1 MVLRVFT
8 QRRGRWFLEQGP
20 ALREHRPQ
28 VGAGPTDRLATDY
41 STLFNLARH
50 GPSEPA
56 ALLEVA
62 LVALVMVRML
72 RAVGYFRG
80 QEAGEQEDMVGEL
93 ATVLVSVVN
102 VNTHPVHDMASEQ
115 VAAGISPTAD
125 SWDLQGKTLC
135 AAVYPVVAALFNH
148 SCDPSLVGG
157 GGKLRAKKNTKN
169 LKFVQKKVKN

>member
-1 MVLRVFT
+1 MFT
-8 QRRGRWFLEQGP
+8 QRRGRWFLEHGP

-28 VGAGPTDRLATDY
+28 RGAGPTDRLATDY

-80 QEAGEQEDMVGEL
+80 QQAREQEDMVGEL

-115 VAAGISPTAD
+115 VAAGSSPTAN
-125 SWDLQGKTLC
+125 SWELQGNTVC

-148 SCDPSLVGG
+148 SCDPSLVGRG
-157 GGKLRAKKNTKN
+157 GNC
-169 LKFVQKKVKN
+169 VQRNVQFF